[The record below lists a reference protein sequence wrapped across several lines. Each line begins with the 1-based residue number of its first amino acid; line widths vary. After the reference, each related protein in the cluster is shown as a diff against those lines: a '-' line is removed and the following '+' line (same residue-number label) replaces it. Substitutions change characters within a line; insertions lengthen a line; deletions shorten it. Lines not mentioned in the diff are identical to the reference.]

1 MKSIWEGNISLD
13 MLNALN
19 KGSMGEHLGIE
30 FTAIG
35 EDYLEASMP
44 VNQNT
49 KQPFGL
55 LHGGASVALAE
66 TIGSVATWCCINREI
81 FIGVGVEINAS
92 HLQSAT
98 SGHVTAHCRPLKAE
112 GKMKVWDIKISN
124 QNKELLCI
132 CRFTCMVVPK
142 RPGA

>member
-19 KGSMGEHLGIE
+19 KGSMGEYLGIE

-66 TIGSVATWCCINREI
+66 TIGSVATWCCINREV

-98 SGHVTAHCRPLKAE
+98 SGNVKAHCRPVKAE
-112 GKMKVWDIKISN
+112 GKLKVWDIKISN
-124 QNKELLCI
+124 QNQELLCI

>member
-1 MKSIWEGNISLD
+1 MNTIWEGTITLD
-13 MLNALN
+13 MLNSLN
-19 KGSMGEHLGIE
+19 KGSMGDYLGIK
-30 FTAIG
+30 FTEIG
-35 EDYLEASMP
+35 ENYLVASMP
-44 VNQNT
+44 VNSNT

-92 HLQSAT
+92 HLKSAN
-98 SGHVTAHCRPLKAE
+98 SGIVMARCWPIKSE
-112 GKMKVWDIKISN
+112 GKLKVWAIEIRN
-124 QNKELLCI
+124 QKDELLCT

-142 RPGA
+142 PPIA

>member
-1 MKSIWEGNISLD
+1 MKSIWEDNINLE
-13 MLNALN
+13 MLNTLN

-35 EDYLEASMP
+35 ENYLEATMP
-44 VNQNT
+44 VNKGT

-66 TIGSVATWCCINREI
+66 TIGSVATWCCIKRDL
-81 FIGVGVEINAS
+81 FIGVGMEINAS

-98 SGHVTAHCRPLKAE
+98 SGIVTARCLPIKSE
-112 GKMKVWDIKISN
+112 GKVKVWDISIRDQKN
-124 QNKELLCI
+124 TLLCS

-142 RPGA
+142 RP

>member
-1 MKSIWEGNISLD
+1 MKSIWEGNITLD
-13 MLNALN
+13 LLNTLN
-19 KGSMGEHLGIE
+19 RGSMGEHLGIE

-35 EDYLEASMP
+35 DDYLEATMP

-66 TIGSVATWCCINREI
+66 TIGSVATWCCINRDL

-92 HLQSAT
+92 HLRSAT
-98 SGHVTAHCRPLKAE
+98 SGYVKAHCRPIKAE
-112 GKMKVWDIKISN
+112 GKVKVWDIKLSDP
-124 QNKELLCI
+124 QNALLCS

-142 RPGA
+142 RV

>member
-1 MKSIWEGNISLD
+1 MNSIWVGNISLD
-13 MLNALN
+13 MLNNLN
-19 KGSMGEHLGIE
+19 KGSMGEYLGIE

-44 VNQNT
+44 VNHNT

-66 TIGSVATWCCINREI
+66 TIGSVATWCCINREL

-98 SGHVTAHCRPLKAE
+98 SGYVKAHCRPVKAD
-112 GKMKVWDIKISN
+112 GKLKVWDICISN
-124 QNKELLCI
+124 QDNERLCI

-142 RPGA
+142 PLKP